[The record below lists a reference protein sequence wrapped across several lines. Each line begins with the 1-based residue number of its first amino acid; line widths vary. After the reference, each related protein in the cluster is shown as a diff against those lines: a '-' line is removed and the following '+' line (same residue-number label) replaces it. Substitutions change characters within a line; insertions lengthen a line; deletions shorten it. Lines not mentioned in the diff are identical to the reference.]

1 MEGTSGTVEFAR
13 VLIRTKRLLSFVLK
27 AFVAHSS
34 SFMNSANT
42 LTSSVW
48 SKLLDLACKLTG
60 MQPFRSCLL
69 ANTLLLRLRLQITL
83 QLYSAYPHAQC

>member
-1 MEGTSGTVEFAR
+1 MEGTSGSVEFAR

-34 SFMNSANT
+34 LFVNSANT

-60 MQPFRSCLL
+60 MQPYRLCLL
-69 ANTLLLRLRLQITL
+69 TNTLLLRLRLQISL
-83 QLYSAYPHAQC
+83 QSSSGYLHAQS